1 MRQDQTSYGP
11 SFFQAEDAHGDI
23 SNKQNIRLQRMSTGP
38 PKPIAEQFSN
48 VLGLDLDGS
57 EQVASDEDEDEYQD
71 MDDTYL
77 SNTVLR
83 QYRLQSKAAKARQ
96 SKSSLP
102 SSTTLLDEPDEFGYG
117 ELGYLDASIQPRGRM
132 RRRLLKLEGI
142 TPDFES
148 SMQSA
153 WQQDRAKKKQ
163 RKQAREDLRQ
173 LGLLDHKGRANLKSR
188 YVEGLSIGDIEEE
201 VKIFL
206 QSSRER

>member
-1 MRQDQTSYGP
+1 
-11 SFFQAEDAHGDI
+11 
-23 SNKQNIRLQRMSTGP
+23 MSTGP